1 MFFSK
6 LMVLGKSIVLWDI
19 GVFLLN
25 NSSDH
30 WSLDL
35 LLAMRV
41 LQAVERLL
49 QGGAAL
55 QRSRG

>member
-1 MFFSK
+1 
-6 LMVLGKSIVLWDI
+6 MVLGKSIVLWNI

-49 QGGAAL
+49 QGGAVL
-55 QRSRG
+55 P